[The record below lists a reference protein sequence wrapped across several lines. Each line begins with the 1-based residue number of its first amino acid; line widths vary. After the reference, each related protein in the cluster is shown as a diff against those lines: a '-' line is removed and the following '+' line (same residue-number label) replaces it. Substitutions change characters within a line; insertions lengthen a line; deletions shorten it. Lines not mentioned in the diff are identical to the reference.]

1 MEGHL
6 HPGEVEPFFACAW
19 PGKIFLSHTM
29 NRTNRR
35 AFLQTSAGALAAGLS
50 PAAVATL
57 KVGLTLD
64 HPAAGTDTALV
75 AAPPLASNEGRKP
88 LRVGLITGVGEDPH
102 ASLAQIH
109 EFA

>member
-64 HPAAGTDTALV
+64 HPAAGTPTALV
-75 AAPPLASNEGRKP
+75 PAQPRASNQGRKP
-88 LRVGLITGVGEDPH
+88 TRFGLCLGFGVDPLS
-102 ASLAQIH
+102 SLSQIPD
-109 EFA
+109 